1 MKILLI
7 VAIMYGLNAQ
17 DFDDYRDRN
26 HKGSEKQDF
35 DDPERDHKRF
45 DKMEMMMVWK
55 LTEELALSPEQA
67 EKFFPRFR
75 QHRDELDEVKKM
87 ERALGKEMKQKLNK
101 DEDIPEKHVKETVKK
116 ITELRK
122 KHVDL
127 EAKFLLG
134 MDDILSPRQ
143 LANLGMFKQKMMR
156 NIGGELRENRGKK
169 WKRDKKKGRR
179 GGKKRRGY

>member
-1 MKILLI
+1 MKIFLT
-7 VAIMYGLNAQ
+7 VALMCGLNAQ
-17 DFDDYRDRN
+17 DYDHRDRD
-26 HKGSEKQDF
+26 HEGSVKQDF
-35 DDPERDHKRF
+35 DEPGRDHKRS
-45 DKMEMMMVWK
+45 DKMEMMMAWK

-87 ERALGKEMKQKLNK
+87 ERALGKEMRQKLKK
-101 DEDIPEKHVKETVKK
+101 DEDIPEKDVKETMKK

-156 NIGGELRENRGKK
+156 NIGGELRKNRVNKL
-169 WKRDKKKGRR
+169 KRDKKKGRR
-179 GGKKRRGY
+179 GGKKRRGF

>member
-1 MKILLI
+1 MKIFLT
-7 VAIMYGLNAQ
+7 VALMCGLNAQ
-17 DFDDYRDRN
+17 DYDHRDRD
-26 HKGSEKQDF
+26 HEGSVKQDF
-35 DDPERDHKRF
+35 DEPERDHKRS

-55 LTEELALSPEQA
+55 LTEELALTPEQA

-87 ERALGKEMKQKLNK
+87 ERALGKEMKQKLKK
-101 DEDIPEKHVKETVKK
+101 DEDIPEKDAKETVKK

-156 NIGGELRENRGKK
+156 NIGGELRENRIKK

-179 GGKKRRGY
+179 GGKKRRGF

>member
-7 VAIMYGLNAQ
+7 VAIMCGLNAQ
-17 DFDDYRDRN
+17 DFDHKDRDHERS
-26 HKGSEKQDF
+26 KKQDF
-35 DDPERDHKRF
+35 DDPDRDQKRS
-45 DKMEMMMVWK
+45 DKMQMMMVWK
-55 LTEELALSPEQA
+55 LTEELALTPEQA

-87 ERALGKEMKQKLNK
+87 ERALGKEMKQKLKK
-101 DEDIPEKHVKETVKK
+101 DKDIPEKDVKETVKK

-122 KHVDL
+122 KRVDL

-169 WKRDKKKGRR
+169 GKRGKMKGRR
-179 GGKKRRGY
+179 GGKKRRGF

>member
-1 MKILLI
+1 MKIFLT
-7 VAIMYGLNAQ
+7 VALMCGLNAQ
-17 DFDDYRDRN
+17 DYDHRDRD
-26 HKGSEKQDF
+26 HEGSVKQDF
-35 DDPERDHKRF
+35 DEPERDHKRS

-55 LTEELALSPEQA
+55 LTEELALTPEQA

-87 ERALGKEMKQKLNK
+87 ERALGKEMKQKLKK
-101 DEDIPEKHVKETVKK
+101 DEDIPEKDVKETVKK

-156 NIGGELRENRGKK
+156 NIGGELRENHGKK
-169 WKRDKKKGRR
+169 GKRGKKKGRR
-179 GGKKRRGY
+179 GGKKRRGF

>member
-1 MKILLI
+1 MKIFLI
-7 VAIMYGLNAQ
+7 VALMCALNAQ
-17 DFDDYRDRN
+17 DYDHRDRD
-26 HKGSEKQDF
+26 HERSEKQDF
-35 DDPERDHKRF
+35 DDPDREHERS
-45 DKMEMMMVWK
+45 DKMKMMMVWK
-55 LTEELALSPEQA
+55 LTDELALSPEQA

-75 QHRDELDEVKKM
+75 QHRDELDEVRKM
-87 ERALGKEMKQKLNK
+87 ERALGKEMKQKLKK
-101 DEDIPEKHVKETVKK
+101 DEDIPEKDVKETVKK

-169 WKRDKKKGRR
+169 WKQDKKKGRR
-179 GGKKRRGY
+179 GGKKRRGF

>member
-7 VAIMYGLNAQ
+7 VALMCGLNAQ
-17 DFDDYRDRN
+17 DFDHKDRDHER
-26 HKGSEKQDF
+26 SEKQDF
-35 DDPERDHKRF
+35 DDPDRDQKRS
-45 DKMEMMMVWK
+45 DKMQMMMVWK
-55 LTEELALSPEQA
+55 LTEELALTPEQA

-87 ERALGKEMKQKLNK
+87 ERALGKEMKQKLKK
-101 DEDIPEKHVKETVKK
+101 DKDIPEKDVKATVKK

-169 WKRDKKKGRR
+169 GKRGKMKGRR
-179 GGKKRRGY
+179 GGKKRRGF

>member
-1 MKILLI
+1 
-7 VAIMYGLNAQ
+7 
-17 DFDDYRDRN
+17 
-26 HKGSEKQDF
+26 
-35 DDPERDHKRF
+35 
-45 DKMEMMMVWK
+45 
-55 LTEELALSPEQA
+55 
-67 EKFFPRFR
+67 
-75 QHRDELDEVKKM
+75 
-87 ERALGKEMKQKLNK
+87 MKQKLKK
-101 DEDIPEKHVKETVKK
+101 DKGIPEKDVKETVKK

-179 GGKKRRGY
+179 GGKKRRGF

>member
-1 MKILLI
+1 MCG
-7 VAIMYGLNAQ
+7 VSAQ
-17 DFDDYRDRN
+17 DFDHKDRD
-26 HKGSEKQDF
+26 HKRSEKQDF
-35 DDPERDHKRF
+35 DDPDREHKRSE
-45 DKMEMMMVWK
+45 KMEMMMVWK
-55 LTEELALSPEQA
+55 LTDELTLSPEQA

-87 ERALGKEMKQKLNK
+87 ERALGKEMKQKLKK
-101 DEDIPEKHVKETVKK
+101 DEDIPEKDVKETVKK

-156 NIGGELRENRGKK
+156 NIGGVLRDMRGKK
-169 WKRDKKKGRR
+169 WKQDKKKRRR
-179 GGKKRRGY
+179 GSKKRRGF

>member
-1 MKILLI
+1 MKIFLI
-7 VAIMYGLNAQ
+7 VALMCALNAQ
-17 DFDDYRDRN
+17 DYDHRDRD
-26 HKGSEKQDF
+26 HERSEKQDF
-35 DDPERDHKRF
+35 DDSDREHERSN
-45 DKMEMMMVWK
+45 KMEMMMVWK
-55 LTEELALSPEQA
+55 LTDELALSPEQA

-75 QHRDELDEVKKM
+75 QHRDELDEVRKM
-87 ERALGKEMKQKLNK
+87 ERALGKEMKQKLKK
-101 DEDIPEKHVKETVKK
+101 DEDIPEKDVKETVKK

-156 NIGGELRENRGKK
+156 NIGGELRKNRVNKL
-169 WKRDKKKGRR
+169 KRDKKKGRR
-179 GGKKRRGY
+179 GGKKRRGF

>member
-1 MKILLI
+1 MKILLT
-7 VAIMYGLNAQ
+7 VALMCGLNAQ
-17 DFDDYRDRN
+17 DFDHKDRDHER
-26 HKGSEKQDF
+26 SEKQDF
-35 DDPERDHKRF
+35 DDPDRDHKRS

-55 LTEELALSPEQA
+55 LTDELALSPEQA

-75 QHRDELDEVKKM
+75 QHRDELDEVRKM
-87 ERALGKEMKQKLNK
+87 ERALGKEMKQKLKK
-101 DEDIPEKHVKETVKK
+101 DEDIPEKDVKETVKK

-169 WKRDKKKGRR
+169 WKRDKKKGRH
-179 GGKKRRGY
+179 GGKKRRGF

>member
-7 VAIMYGLNAQ
+7 VALMCGVSAQ
-17 DFDDYRDRN
+17 DFDHKDRV
-26 HKGSEKQDF
+26 H
-35 DDPERDHKRF
+35 ERS
-45 DKMEMMMVWK
+45 DKMQMMMVWK
-55 LTEELALSPEQA
+55 LTDELALSPEQA

-87 ERALGKEMKQKLNK
+87 ERALGKEMIQKLKK
-101 DEDIPEKHVKETVKK
+101 DKDISEKDVKETVKK

-179 GGKKRRGY
+179 GGKKRRGF

>member
-7 VAIMYGLNAQ
+7 MAIMCGLNAQ
-17 DFDDYRDRN
+17 DSDYLDRDHER
-26 HKGSEKQDF
+26 SEKQVF
-35 DDPERDHKRF
+35 DDRDREHKRSE
-45 DKMEMMMVWK
+45 KMEMMMVWK
-55 LTEELALSPEQA
+55 LTEELALTPEQA
-67 EKFFPRFR
+67 ENFFPRFR
-75 QHRDELDEVKKM
+75 QHRDELDELKKM
-87 ERALGKEMKQKLNK
+87 ERALGKEMKQKLKK
-101 DEDIPEKHVKETVKK
+101 DEDIAEKDVKETVKK

-122 KHVDL
+122 KHVDI

-179 GGKKRRGY
+179 GGKKRRGF

>member
-7 VAIMYGLNAQ
+7 MAIMCGLNAQ
-17 DFDDYRDRN
+17 D
-26 HKGSEKQDF
+26 S
-35 DDPERDHKRF
+35 DHKDR
-45 DKMEMMMVWK
+45 DNERSEKMEMMMVWK
-55 LTEELALSPEQA
+55 LTEALALTPEQA

-87 ERALGKEMKQKLNK
+87 ERALAKEMKQKLK
-101 DEDIPEKHVKETVKK
+101 KEEDIPENDVKETVKK

-122 KHVDL
+122 KHVEL
-127 EAKFLLG
+127 ESKFLLG

-143 LANLGMFKQKMMR
+143 LANLGMFKQKMIR
-156 NIGGELRENRGKK
+156 NISGELRENRGKK

-179 GGKKRRGY
+179 GGKKGRGF

>member
-1 MKILLI
+1 MKIFLTVVL
-7 VAIMYGLNAQ
+7 MCGLNAQ
-17 DFDDYRDRN
+17 DFDHRDRD
-26 HKGSEKQDF
+26 HEGSVKQDF
-35 DDPERDHKRF
+35 DEPDRDHKRS
-45 DKMEMMMVWK
+45 DKMEMMMAWK

-87 ERALGKEMKQKLNK
+87 ERALGKEMKQKLKK
-101 DEDIPEKHVKETVKK
+101 DEDISVKDVKETVKK

-134 MDDILSPRQ
+134 MDDVLSPRQ

-156 NIGGELRENRGKK
+156 NIGGELRENNGKKGKRGKM
-169 WKRDKKKGRR
+169 KGRR
-179 GGKKRRGY
+179 GGKKRRGF

>member
-7 VAIMYGLNAQ
+7 VAIICGLNAQ
-17 DFDDYRDRN
+17 DFDHRDRD
-26 HKGSEKQDF
+26 HERSEKQDF
-35 DDPERDHKRF
+35 DDPDRDHERS
-45 DKMEMMMVWK
+45 DKMKMMMVWK
-55 LTEELALSPEQA
+55 LTDELALSPEQA

-75 QHRDELDEVKKM
+75 QHRAELDEVRKM
-87 ERALGKEMKQKLNK
+87 ERALGKEMKQKLKK
-101 DEDIPEKHVKETVKK
+101 DKDISEKDVKATVKK

-156 NIGGELRENRGKK
+156 NIGGELREKHGKKGKRGKMK
-169 WKRDKKKGRR
+169 ARR
-179 GGKKRRGY
+179 GGKKRRGF

>member
-1 MKILLI
+1 MKIFLI
-7 VAIMYGLNAQ
+7 VALMCALNAQ
-17 DFDDYRDRN
+17 DYDHRDRD
-26 HKGSEKQDF
+26 HERSEKQDF
-35 DDPERDHKRF
+35 DDPDRDHERS
-45 DKMEMMMVWK
+45 DKMKMMMVWK
-55 LTEELALSPEQA
+55 LTDELALSPQQA

-75 QHRDELDEVKKM
+75 QHRAELDEVRKM
-87 ERALGKEMKQKLNK
+87 ERALGKEMKQKLKK
-101 DEDIPEKHVKETVKK
+101 DEDIPEKDVKETVKK

-156 NIGGELRENRGKK
+156 NFGGELRENRGKK
-169 WKRDKKKGRR
+169 GKRGKMKGRR
-179 GGKKRRGY
+179 GGKKRRGF

>member
-1 MKILLI
+1 MKIFLI
-7 VAIMYGLNAQ
+7 VALMCALSAQ
-17 DFDDYRDRN
+17 DYDHRDRD
-26 HKGSEKQDF
+26 HEGSEKQGF
-35 DDPERDHKRF
+35 DDPDRDHKRS

-55 LTEELALSPEQA
+55 LTEELALTPEQA

-75 QHRDELDEVKKM
+75 QHRDALDEVKKM
-87 ERALGKEMKQKLNK
+87 ERALGKEMKQKLKK
-101 DEDIPEKHVKETVKK
+101 DEDFPEKDVKETVKK

-156 NIGGELRENRGKK
+156 NIGGELRKNRVNKLK
-169 WKRDKKKGRR
+169 QDKKKGRR
-179 GGKKRRGY
+179 GGKKRRGF

>member
-1 MKILLI
+1 MKIFLT
-7 VAIMYGLNAQ
+7 VALMCGLNAQ
-17 DFDDYRDRN
+17 DYDHRDRD
-26 HKGSEKQDF
+26 HEGSEKQDY
-35 DDPERDHKRF
+35 DNPDRGHERS
-45 DKMEMMMVWK
+45 DKMEMMMAWK

-87 ERALGKEMKQKLNK
+87 ERALGKEMKQKLKK
-101 DEDIPEKHVKETVKK
+101 DEDIPEKDVKETVKK

-156 NIGGELRENRGKK
+156 NIGGELRKNRVNKL
-169 WKRDKKKGRR
+169 KRDKKKGRR
-179 GGKKRRGY
+179 GGKKRRGF

>member
-1 MKILLI
+1 MKIFLI
-7 VAIMYGLNAQ
+7 VALMCALNAQ
-17 DFDDYRDRN
+17 DYDHRDRD
-26 HKGSEKQDF
+26 HERSEKQDF
-35 DDPERDHKRF
+35 DDPDRDHKRS
-45 DKMEMMMVWK
+45 DKMQMMMVWK
-55 LTEELALSPEQA
+55 LTDELALSPEQA

-75 QHRDELDEVKKM
+75 QHRDELDEVRKM
-87 ERALGKEMKQKLNK
+87 ERALGKEMKQKLKK
-101 DEDIPEKHVKETVKK
+101 DEDIPEKDVKETVKK

-179 GGKKRRGY
+179 GGKKRRGF